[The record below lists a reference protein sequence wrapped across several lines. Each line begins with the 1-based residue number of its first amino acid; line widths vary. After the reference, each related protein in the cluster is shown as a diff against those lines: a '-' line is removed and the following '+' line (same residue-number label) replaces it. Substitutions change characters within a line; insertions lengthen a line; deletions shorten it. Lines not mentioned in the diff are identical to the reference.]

1 MCTPMIRRST
11 ATLASAGTLLLGV
24 LGAASTTQAATIH
37 ACYKRGSGQLRILR
51 AKQRCRKGESR
62 VYWNTIGPPGKNGAT
77 GKNGTTG
84 KTGAT
89 GTAGKNGTNGTNGA
103 VAGYSAKQAGG
114 LDITGAPGS
123 ILSKELPAGHYL
135 VSAKVE
141 ISATAK
147 EAGGVQAECE
157 LTLAT
162 GTGESVLDSSGWTA
176 SLWSVSSEFLA
187 TTALPLES
195 VVNLTAPGTVAVE
208 CETVR
213 GGAKEEKVTASG
225 GQLVAVQ
232 TTNNS

>member
-1 MCTPMIRRST
+1 MCTLTIRRGT
-11 ATLASAGTLLLGV
+11 ATLASAGMLLLGV
-24 LGAASTTQAATIH
+24 LGTLSTTQAATIH

-62 VYWNTIGPPGKNGAT
+62 VYWNTIGPPGRNGAPGKNGA
-77 GKNGTTG
+77 TG

-89 GTAGKNGTNGTNGA
+89 GAAGKNGTNGNNGA
-103 VAGYSAKQAGG
+103 VAGYSVKQAGG
-114 LDITGAPGS
+114 LDITGAPAS

-141 ISATAK
+141 VSATAK
-147 EAGGVQAECE
+147 EAGGVQVECE

-162 GTGESVLDSSGWTA
+162 ATGESILDSSGWTT
-176 SLWSVSSEFLA
+176 SLWSASSEFLA
-187 TTALPLES
+187 ATALPLES
-195 VVNLTAPGTVAVE
+195 VLNLTAPGTVAVE
-208 CETVR
+208 CETVQ
-213 GGAKEEKVTASG
+213 GGAKEEKVTALG